1 MVFDHDNDRTLV
13 DGEVAVG
20 DPVFFGAEGVA
31 EAVGSPN
38 GVFIGLSINVSV
50 STAAAIVQGGC
61 TGCVTRGKSDRI
73 EPTSK
78 KLRRAERLCSG
89 K

>member
-38 GVFIGLSINVSV
+38 WIFIWLSINVSV
-50 STAAAIVQGGC
+50 GTAAAIVQGGC
-61 TGCVTRGKSDRI
+61 TGCVTRG
-73 EPTSK
+73 E
-78 KLRRAERLCSG
+78 ERSHRTHIKEIAQGGEALFR
-89 K
+89 